1 MCNWKSPYCLSF
13 HQEVLGDLIQTF
25 EARTLETVPDLET
38 SGTRLWHRMAEGD
51 PCDSSVGVPKSDL
64 PWCHDGCAHLVPC
77 GMEVHCEHRRS
88 GWGKIP
94 VAGEKQGR
102 DSPILRLASVD
113 VTPEAAAAIL

>member
-1 MCNWKSPYCLSF
+1 MAQWEFLSQICL
-13 HQEVLGDLIQTF
+13 G
-25 EARTLETVPDLET
+25 A
-38 SGTRLWHRMAEGD
+38 MM
-51 PCDSSVGVPKSDL
+51 GV
-64 PWCHDGCAHLVPC
+64 HHLVPC
-77 GMEVHCEHRRS
+77 GMEVHCERMRS